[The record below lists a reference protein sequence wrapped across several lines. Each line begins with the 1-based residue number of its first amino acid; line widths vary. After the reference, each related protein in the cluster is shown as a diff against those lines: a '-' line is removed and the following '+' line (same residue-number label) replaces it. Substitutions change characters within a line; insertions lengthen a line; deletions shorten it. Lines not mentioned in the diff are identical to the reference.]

1 MSYET
6 SRGLFEEEEEEEM
19 KKKIINYL
27 QEGKKLDKTCPGC
40 NKTMAKLRNLI
51 SHLKAS
57 VWVYKTLKPGE
68 LKVLS
73 L

>member
-1 MSYET
+1 
-6 SRGLFEEEEEEEM
+6 M

-57 VWVYKTLKPGE
+57 V
-68 LKVLS
+68 
-73 L
+73 